1 MSAEAIPCSNA
12 LSRIDVGPRA
22 GDQSV
27 SHLRCRYAAPA
38 GLFLLTGVGIVFKEA
53 VGKWAHR
60 AAAIP

>member
-22 GDQSV
+22 GTSPRPTFGV
-27 SHLRCRYAAPA
+27 AMLLLRLIPA
-38 GLFLLTGVGIVFKEA
+38 HGVGIVFKEA